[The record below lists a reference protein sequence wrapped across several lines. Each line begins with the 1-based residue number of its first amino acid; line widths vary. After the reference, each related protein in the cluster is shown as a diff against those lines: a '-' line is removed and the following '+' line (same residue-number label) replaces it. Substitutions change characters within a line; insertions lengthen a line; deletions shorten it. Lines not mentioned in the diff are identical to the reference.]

1 MLSNLPPGVSNFDIE
16 EQAGAFE
23 PVTPQRHHNLVA
35 SGMGELLAPLIIS
48 QERFEAASGADRFG
62 DFIDAHGGRMV
73 SVRHGVPT
81 VYTFRGR
88 WALAILVAEH
98 GYDVRDI
105 DGDDEGDIYEAQR
118 APVRM
123 TEEVL

>member
-1 MLSNLPPGVSNFDIE
+1 MLSNLPPGVTDHDIE

-35 SGMGELLAPLIIS
+35 FGMGELLAPLVIS
-48 QERFEAASGADRFG
+48 QERFEAASGADHFG
-62 DFIDAHGGRMV
+62 DFIEDNAGHMV

-81 VYTFRGR
+81 VYTFRGE
-88 WALAILVAEH
+88 WGLANLVAEH
-98 GYDVRDI
+98 GYDVREV
-105 DGDDEGDIYEAQR
+105 GDETGLYEAQR

-123 TEEVL
+123 AE

>member
-16 EQAGAFE
+16 EQAGAFD
-23 PVTPQRHHNLVA
+23 PVTPQRNHNLVFH
-35 SGMGELLAPLIIS
+35 GIGELLAPLVIS

-62 DFIDAHGGRMV
+62 DFIEAHAGRMI

-81 VYTFRGR
+81 VYTFRGE
-88 WALAILVAEH
+88 WGLANLVAEH
-98 GYDVRDI
+98 GYDVREV
-105 DGDDEGDIYEAQR
+105 GDETGLYEAQR

-123 TEEVL
+123 AE